1 MTALAASSAQVLFD
15 QPSKS
20 AVFSGATR
28 MNNLNGILFI
38 IASMAAF
45 TMEDMFIKRLS
56 GEIPVG
62 QILIMLG
69 IGSGAVFA
77 AVALYKGDKIFAP
90 AAWRGAVLLRTSAE
104 ALGAMA
110 FATALSLVDISTVA
124 AVFQALP
131 LVITMGAALFLGE
144 QVGWRRW
151 SAICVGFAGVLL
163 IVRPGLEGFDPSVF
177 LVLIAVLAIAAR
189 DLLTRLVD
197 STVSS
202 AVVSFQAFASLIVAG
217 GLLLA
222 FTPGEATS
230 VDGRQ
235 AMMMLGGIAFGV
247 AGYYAIVVA
256 TRIGDASAIT
266 PFRYSRLLFSILVGV
281 LVFGERP
288 DALTLGGAAL
298 IIASGLYTFLRERR
312 LVRRAAQLERA
323 AQDATAAAC

>member
-1 MTALAASSAQVLFD
+1 
-15 QPSKS
+15 
-20 AVFSGATR
+20 
-28 MNNLNGILFI
+28 MNNLNGILLV

-45 TMEDMFIKRLS
+45 TLEDMFIKRLS
-56 GEIPVG
+56 GDIPVG
-62 QILIMLG
+62 QILMMLG
-69 IGSGAVFA
+69 AGSGAVFA
-77 AVALYKGDKIFAP
+77 VAAIYKRDNLFAP
-90 AAWRGAVLLRTSAE
+90 AAWRGPAILRTLAE
-104 ALGAMA
+104 AIGAMA

-151 SAICVGFAGVLL
+151 SAICVGFVGVLL
-163 IVRPGLEGFDPSVF
+163 IVRPGLAGFDPAVF
-177 LVLIAVLAIAAR
+177 LVLLAVLAIAAR

-197 STVSS
+197 VSISS

-217 GLLLA
+217 GLLLLSTGA
-222 FTPGEATS
+222 DPVS
-230 VDGRQ
+230 VDGSQ
-235 AMMMLGGIAFGV
+235 ALMMLGGIIFGV
-247 AGYYAIVVA
+247 GGYYAIVIA

-298 IIASGLYTFLRERR
+298 IIASGLYTFVRERR
-312 LVRRAAQLERA
+312 LAREMAREIALASGP
-323 AQDATAAAC
+323 TAGDGVAVVAR

>member
-1 MTALAASSAQVLFD
+1 
-15 QPSKS
+15 
-20 AVFSGATR
+20 

-38 IASMAAF
+38 IAAMAAF
-45 TMEDMFIKRLS
+45 TLEDMFIKRLS

-69 IGSGAVFA
+69 LGSGAVFA
-77 AVALYKGDKIFAP
+77 AVALYRGDNLLAP
-90 AAWRGAVLLRTSAE
+90 AAWRGAAILRTLSE
-104 ALGAMA
+104 AVGAMA

-151 SAICVGFAGVLL
+151 SAICVGFVGVLM
-163 IVRPGLEGFDPSVF
+163 IVRPGLEGFDPSVV
-177 LVLIAVLAIAAR
+177 LVLFAVLAIAAR

-197 STVSS
+197 SSVSS

-217 GLLLA
+217 GVLLLM
-222 FTPGEATS
+222 TGTQPSG
-230 VDGRQ
+230 VDTRQ
-235 AMMMLGGIAFGV
+235 GAMMLGGIVFGV
-247 AGYYAIVVA
+247 AGYYAIVTA

-266 PFRYSRLLFSILVGV
+266 PFRYSRLLFSILIGV

-288 DALTLGGAAL
+288 DAMTLGGATL
-298 IIASGLYTFLRERR
+298 IIASGLYTFVRERR
-312 LVRRAAQLERA
+312 IARAEARQLHRSSSTARAAVSPS
-323 AQDATAAAC
+323 

>member
-1 MTALAASSAQVLFD
+1 
-15 QPSKS
+15 
-20 AVFSGATR
+20 
-28 MNNLNGILFI
+28 MNNLNGILLV

-45 TMEDMFIKRLS
+45 TLEDMFIKRLS

-69 IGSGAVFA
+69 AGSATVFA
-77 AVALYKGDKIFAP
+77 IAAWYRGDNMFAP
-90 AAWRGAVLLRTSAE
+90 SAWRGAVVLRTLSE
-104 ALGAMA
+104 AVGAVA

-151 SAICVGFAGVLL
+151 SAIGLGFVGVLM
-163 IVRPGLEGFDPSVF
+163 IVRPGLAGFDPSVI
-177 LVLIAVLAIAAR
+177 LVLLAVLAIAAR

-197 STVSS
+197 SSVSS
-202 AVVSFQAFASLIVAG
+202 AVVSCQAFASLIFAG
-217 GLLLA
+217 AVLLVTTGAEPTVLD
-222 FTPGEATS
+222 
-230 VDGRQ
+230 VRQ
-235 AMMMLGGIAFGV
+235 GGMMLGGITFGV
-247 AGYYAIVVA
+247 AGYYAIVTA

-281 LVFGERP
+281 VVFGERP
-288 DALTLGGAAL
+288 DAMTLGGAAL

-312 LVRRAAQLERA
+312 LVRQEARRRQAGAAEGV
-323 AQDATAAAC
+323 TAG

>member
-1 MTALAASSAQVLFD
+1 
-15 QPSKS
+15 
-20 AVFSGATR
+20 
-28 MNNLNGILFI
+28 MNNLNGILLV

-45 TMEDMFIKRLS
+45 TLEDMFIKRLS

-69 IGSGAVFA
+69 IGSGSVFA
-77 AVALYKGDKIFAP
+77 CMALIKGENLFP
-90 AAWRGAVLLRTSAE
+90 RQAWRGVVLLRSGAE
-104 ALGAMA
+104 AFGAMA

-151 SAICVGFAGVLL
+151 SAIVVGFAGVLM
-163 IVRPGLEGFDPSVF
+163 IVRPGLEGFDPSVI
-177 LVLIAVLAIAAR
+177 LVLLAVLAIAAR

-197 STVSS
+197 SNISS
-202 AVVSFQAFASLIVAG
+202 TVVSFQAFASLILAG
-217 GLLLA
+217 GALLLLTGDQA
-222 FTPGEATS
+222 RTI
-230 VDGRQ
+230 DLRQ
-235 AMMMLGGIAFGV
+235 GGMMAGGILFGV
-247 AGYYAIVVA
+247 LGYYAIVVA

-312 LVRRAAQLERA
+312 LIRQAERLARSGIGKEGHAAPA
-323 AQDATAAAC
+323 A